1 MVTSAIVPVVLG
13 LLPSFAWLAFYL
25 HEDFRHPEPKRL
37 VAFTFLL
44 GGIATFLVLPVQLLV
59 NGWLARVGV
68 EQFELSSF
76 VVLGALEEFF
86 KFGVVFL
93 FIRKARAFTFEP
105 IHPMIYMITAAL
117 GFAAV
122 ENIASLF
129 RAADGTLLNSALL
142 ETTILRFI
150 GATLLHSLASG
161 IVGYYWGKAMAL
173 RAEPAPYLAQ
183 GLVYASLLHAA
194 FNYLIIKT
202 GPVSFAVVFL
212 VVTAFFVLND
222 FEILK
227 RYEKT

>member
-1 MVTSAIVPVVLG
+1 MVALPIILG
-13 LLPSFAWLAFYL
+13 LLPSLAWLAFYL
-25 HEDFRHPEPKRL
+25 HEDFRHPEPKQL
-37 VAFTFLL
+37 VALTFLL
-44 GGIATFLVLPVQLLV
+44 GGISTFLVLPVQLVV
-59 NGWLARVGV
+59 NDWLAGAGV
-68 EQFELSSF
+68 EQFELTSF
-76 VVLGALEEFF
+76 VVLGALEELF

-105 IHPMIYMITAAL
+105 IHPMVYMITAAL

-122 ENIASLF
+122 ENVASLF

-142 ETTILRFI
+142 ETVILRFI

-161 IVGYYWGKAMAL
+161 LIGYYWGKAMAL

-202 GPVSFAVVFL
+202 GPVNFAIVFL
-212 VVTAFFVLND
+212 IITAFFILND
-222 FEILK
+222 FEIL
-227 RYEKT
+227 RQYEKT

>member
-1 MVTSAIVPVVLG
+1 MVALPVILG
-13 LLPSFAWLAFYL
+13 LLPSLAWLVFYL
-25 HEDFRHPEPKRL
+25 HEDFRHPEPKQL

-44 GGIATFLVLPVQLLV
+44 GGISTFLVLPVQLVV
-59 NGWLARVGV
+59 NGWLARAGI

-76 VVLGALEEFF
+76 VVLGTLEELF
-86 KFGVVFL
+86 KFGMVFL

-105 IHPMIYMITAAL
+105 IHPMVYMITAAL

-129 RAADGTLLNSALL
+129 RAADGTLLNSTLL

-150 GATLLHSLASG
+150 GATLLHALASG
-161 IVGYYWGKAMAL
+161 LVGYYWGKAMAL
-173 RAEPAPYLAQ
+173 REEPGRFLAQ
-183 GLVYASLLHAA
+183 GLAYASLLHAA

-202 GPVSFAVVFL
+202 GPVSFAIVFL
-212 VVTAFFVLND
+212 VITAFFILND

-227 RYEKT
+227 RYERA